1 MNTQSHPRLT
11 PEATRIVSIRSA
23 TVRVPLPHASAT
35 STRKLRHR
43 EWVLVWLRAEDG
55 TEGVG
60 YTYAGTS
67 GGTWVR
73 DGLERLIIPLVKGH
87 DAADAEGNWDRIYG
101 ELIMLGRRGALLRAL
116 SAIDIASW
124 DLHARAEGQTLRE
137 FLGGS
142 RNEVEAYASGG
153 YYSEGDPIGSLVA
166 EIERYQELGF
176 RDFKLKVGGASI
188 QTDAARVRAARE
200 ALGPD
205 GRLALDANNAWRS
218 VEEATEAVQAFL
230 PFDIWW
236 VEEPFMPDDLE
247 NYVALTRRGE
257 VTVATGELESTRWG
271 FARIA
276 SAKAAH
282 IVQPD
287 ACAAGGVTEWLKIA
301 LLADAHKIPVAPHWH
316 ANIHAQLAATTTNCL
331 AVEYF
336 APQEGAYNFES
347 LIANPLRV
355 RDGAVILDSEPGI
368 GVVLDEE
375 AVARYTVTDE

>member
-1 MNTQSHPRLT
+1 VNTQPPPQLATGS
-11 PEATRIVSIRSA
+11 TRIASVRSA

-35 STRKLRHR
+35 STRELRHR

-73 DGLERLIIPLVKGH
+73 DGLDRLIIPLLTGQ
-87 DAADAEGNWDRIYG
+87 DAAEAEANWDRIYS
-101 ELIMLGRRGALLRAL
+101 ELVMLGRRGALLRAL

-153 YYSEGDPIGSLVA
+153 YYSEGDAIASLVA

-188 QTDAARVRAARE
+188 ETDTARVRAARE
-200 ALGPD
+200 VLGPD
-205 GRLALDANNAWRS
+205 GRLALDANNAWHS
-218 VEEATEAVQAFL
+218 VEEATEAIHAFV

-236 VEEPFMPDDLE
+236 VEEPFMPDYLE
-247 NYVALTRRGE
+247 DYVALARRGE
-257 VTVATGELESTRWG
+257 VTVATGELECTRWG

-282 IVQPD
+282 ILQPD

-316 ANIHAQLAATTTNCL
+316 ANIHAQLAATTNCL

-336 APQEGAYNFES
+336 APQEGAYNFET

-355 RDGAVILDSEPGI
+355 RDGAVMLDSEPGI
-368 GVVLDEE
+368 GVVFDEE
-375 AVARYTVTDE
+375 AVTHFTVTNE